1 MKWKNFDTVYANGS
15 SLTAGGGI
23 NDKYNK
29 KEYKR
34 QHGIEIVNEKDVTY
48 PKYIADYFSC
58 NLVHEALS
66 GGGPS

>member
-23 NDKYNK
+23 NDKDNK

-34 QHGIEIVNEKDVTY
+34 L
-48 PKYIADYFSC
+48 
-58 NLVHEALS
+58 LVLS
-66 GGGPS
+66 G